1 MITYEIQPDG
11 TLREVADPPERVD
24 LVQVVRC
31 RDCVHYVADPEPID
45 PGWPMM
51 CDESGR
57 DMLEPD
63 GFCAWASRKESE

>member
-1 MITYEIQPDG
+1 MAERIIGLPTEKMATDLRFW
-11 TLREVADPPERVD
+11 LREE
-24 LVQVVRC
+24 VVRC
-31 RDCVHYVADPEPID
+31 RDCVHYVVDPEPID

-63 GFCAWASRKESE
+63 GFCAWACRRTE

>member
-1 MITYEIQPDG
+1 MTVYELQQDG
-11 TLREVADPPERVD
+11 TIREVADPPRSADMVS
-24 LVQVVRC
+24 VVRC

-63 GFCAWASRKESE
+63 GFCAWASKRESE